1 MPGWIEAILIRVFS
15 AYSIEIDKRQLAQ
28 NYLQLEFN
36 NIGNLELNYF
46 PHDESL
52 LISLGVKHRVDDD
65 TIEHVL
71 EANKYSNQNSLSP
84 TGHIYEDKIVLR
96 LVILRENL
104 DFINFEAALNNFR
117 QVNQS
122 ILGD

>member
-1 MPGWIEAILIRVFS
+1 MPSWIETILIRVFS
-15 AYSIEIDKRQLAQ
+15 ACGIEVDKRQLAQ
-28 NYLQLEFN
+28 NYLQLEFYD
-36 NIGNLELNYF
+36 IGNLELNFF

-52 LISLGVKHRVDDD
+52 LISLGVRHRVDDD

-71 EANKYSNQNSLSP
+71 KANKYSNQSPLSP

-96 LVILRENL
+96 LLILRENL
-104 DFINFEAALNNFR
+104 DLINFEMALNNFR

-122 ILGD
+122 ISGY

>member
-1 MPGWIEAILIRVFS
+1 MPGWIEAILIRIFS
-15 AYSIEIDKRQLAQ
+15 AYSIEIDKRQLDQ

-36 NIGNLELNYF
+36 NIGNIELNYF

-71 EANKYSNQNSLSP
+71 EANKYSNQNPLSP

-96 LVILRENL
+96 LVILREDL

-117 QVNQS
+117 QVNQRIS
-122 ILGD
+122 GD